1 MFQIRNSE
9 LAQLG
14 AAVALRHGNR
24 DRRDSFTARWSQSPR
39 GEFQQGERDMIRLV
53 NYVVSFVRKDDGQDL
68 LEYGILASLIA
79 LAVMGLLTMVSDTI
93 SNVLWRA
100 IAAVKL

>member
-1 MFQIRNSE
+1 VPDWIRE
-9 LAQLG
+9 
-14 AAVALRHGNR
+14 V
-24 DRRDSFTARWSQSPR
+24 W
-39 GEFQQGERDMIRLV
+39 RLV
-53 NYVVSFVRKDDGQDL
+53 EERTEMWRRVSVMTAACLRRLARRDDGQDL